1 MKRILLIGVGRWG
14 INHLR
19 VLKSMPVE
27 LFIADHHEQRLNSV
41 DIPQSHRSTDAR
53 SLFSKV
59 DAAVVVTP
67 APAHFETCSELLEMG
82 KDVFVEK
89 PITLASSEAKK
100 LTELAEKAGL
110 ILQVGH
116 IFRFDPASLW
126 MRDAIVEHQFGRL
139 KMLQARFSGF
149 KRPRQ
154 DTGVTFADSIHFI
167 DLFNFLRGVPPRR
180 VHAVL
185 GDFFGRGMDDESLIV
200 LEYYQG
206 NGSPILATIEAGYH
220 TPGKFREVTIME
232 TRSSAVCDYN
242 VAQYKIRTFANQH
255 VADGEEIKAEE
266 GAVHQLEFPPEEP
279 LRAELAAFIDAIE
292 KRRSRPVDGW
302 AGFHAVRVVEA
313 ALESARTGNWIT
325 IDNLNEHRRRVAA
338 RYAERLCGIVKTPP
352 EKKWAYAV
360 YHMYVIQTERRDEL
374 VRHLQSKGIGTGI
387 HYPVA
392 NHQQPAI
399 AKIYGDLPRLPN
411 TEAAVKEILS
421 LPIYGELPL
430 EDVDYVSDA
439 IVEFF
444 AMQ

>member
-100 LTELAEKAGL
+100 LTELAEKGRL

-126 MRDAIVEHQFGRL
+126 MRDAIVEQQFGRL

-167 DLFNFLRGVPPRR
+167 DLFKFLLGKSPRR
-180 VHAVL
+180 VHAVMRNFL
-185 GDFFGRGMDDESLIV
+185 GRAGEMDDESLIV
-200 LEYYQG
+200 LEYDCG
-206 NGSPILATIEAGYH
+206 DSAPILATIEAGYH
-220 TPGKFREVTIME
+220 
-232 TRSSAVCDYN
+232 
-242 VAQYKIRTFANQH
+242 
-255 VADGEEIKAEE
+255 
-266 GAVHQLEFPPEEP
+266 
-279 LRAELAAFIDAIE
+279 
-292 KRRSRPVDGW
+292 
-302 AGFHAVRVVEA
+302 
-313 ALESARTGNWIT
+313 
-325 IDNLNEHRRRVAA
+325 
-338 RYAERLCGIVKTPP
+338 
-352 EKKWAYAV
+352 
-360 YHMYVIQTERRDEL
+360 
-374 VRHLQSKGIGTGI
+374 
-387 HYPVA
+387 
-392 NHQQPAI
+392 
-399 AKIYGDLPRLPN
+399 LP
-411 TEAAVKEILS
+411 
-421 LPIYGELPL
+421 
-430 EDVDYVSDA
+430 
-439 IVEFF
+439 
-444 AMQ
+444 